1 MKYNKIK
8 SNQIKYKNR
17 CYKIKG
23 GFMEATKE
31 ALIVVKNKEENKEIK
46 QNKNNFLKQAI
57 KITWIFVI
65 GSVLGYIVEM
75 IVGLVQNGHFVN
87 RQGLV
92 IGPFIQVYGIGLV
105 IYYLLIPHAK
115 TNTSVFFISMI
126 LGGIIEY
133 LCSYFQERFFGTIS
147 WDYSNLLFNINGR
160 TSLLH
165 CIYWGIG
172 GLLFIK
178 FIYPQVQKIDKI
190 YKKRYVKVLSFA
202 LIAFM
207 FFDITI
213 TTLATQRQLERKK
226 NIPSDNILDVVL
238 DTYYPD
244 EKLKYIYSNAKEI

>member
-1 MKYNKIK
+1 
-8 SNQIKYKNR
+8 
-17 CYKIKG
+17 
-23 GFMEATKE
+23 MEATKE

-126 LGGIIEY
+126 LGGIVEY

-147 WDYSNLLFNINGR
+147 WDYSNLFMNINGR
-160 TSLLH
+160 TSIMYCVL
-165 CIYWGIG
+165 WGILG
-172 GLLFIK
+172 IVFIK
-178 FIYPQVQKIDKI
+178 IVYPYLEKVFDRIKINLITKAVTTFAVLFMI
-190 YKKRYVKVLSFA
+190 FNISISSMAAKRQYE
-202 LIAFM
+202 
-207 FFDITI
+207 
-213 TTLATQRQLERKK
+213 RRKK
-226 NIPSDNILDVVL
+226 IAAENQIDVFLDK
-238 DTYYPD
+238 YYPD
-244 EKLKYIYSNAKEI
+244 EFMNKVFSNKIEK